1 MATPTPGTWLAPV
14 PTLEIIAALVLVE
27 ALVLVLLH
35 RWRGWGLAPRLL
47 LPRLLAGL
55 ALMLALRA
63 ALLQSGWPEIS
74 LWLSVAGLAH
84 LLDLW
89 RSWPRGRP

>member
-1 MATPTPGTWLAPV
+1 MATLPAGALLPPV
-14 PTLEIIAALVLVE
+14 LTLEVIAALVLLE

-35 RWRGWGLAPRLL
+35 RWRGWGVAPRLI

-63 ALLQSGWPEIS
+63 ALAQAAWVEIS
-74 LWLSVAGLAH
+74 LWLSVAGLSH

>member
-1 MATPTPGTWLAPV
+1 MAAPEPGALLPPV
-14 PTLEIIAALVLVE
+14 LTLEIIAALVLVE

-35 RWRGWGLAPRLL
+35 RWRGWGVAPRLI

-74 LWLSVAGLAH
+74 LWLSLAGLAH

>member
-1 MATPTPGTWLAPV
+1 MATLPAGALLPPV
-14 PTLEIIAALVLVE
+14 LTLEVIAALVLLE

-35 RWRGWGLAPRLL
+35 RWRGWGVAPRLI

-63 ALLQSGWPEIS
+63 ALAQAAWVEIS

>member
-1 MATPTPGTWLAPV
+1 MATSTPGTWLAPV
-14 PTLEIIAALVLVE
+14 ATLEIIAALVLVE

>member
-1 MATPTPGTWLAPV
+1 MVTPV
-14 PTLEIIAALVLVE
+14 PGAMLPPVLTLEIIAALVLVE

-35 RWRGWGLAPRLL
+35 RWRGWGVAPRLI

-63 ALLQSGWPEIS
+63 ALLQADWPEIS
-74 LWLSVAGLAH
+74 LWLSLAGLAH

-89 RSWPRGRP
+89 RSWPRGQS

>member
-1 MATPTPGTWLAPV
+1 MAAPTPGSLLPPV
-14 PTLEIIAALVLVE
+14 LTLEIIAALVLVE

-35 RWRGWGLAPRLL
+35 RWRGWGVAPRLI

-55 ALMLALRA
+55 CLMLALRA
-63 ALLQSGWPEIS
+63 ALLQSGWSNIS
-74 LWLSVAGLAH
+74 MWLSVAGLAH

-89 RSWPRGRP
+89 RSWPSSRS

>member
-1 MATPTPGTWLAPV
+1 MAAPEPGVLLSPV
-14 PTLEIIAALVLVE
+14 LTLEIIAALVLVE

-35 RWRGWGLAPRLL
+35 RWRGWGVAPRLI

-74 LWLSVAGLAH
+74 LWLSVAGLTH

>member
-1 MATPTPGTWLAPV
+1 MVTPV
-14 PTLEIIAALVLVE
+14 PGAMLPPVLTLEIIAALVLVE

-35 RWRGWGLAPRLL
+35 RWRGWGVAPRLI

-63 ALLQSGWPEIS
+63 ALLQADWPEIS
-74 LWLSVAGLAH
+74 LWLSLAGLAH